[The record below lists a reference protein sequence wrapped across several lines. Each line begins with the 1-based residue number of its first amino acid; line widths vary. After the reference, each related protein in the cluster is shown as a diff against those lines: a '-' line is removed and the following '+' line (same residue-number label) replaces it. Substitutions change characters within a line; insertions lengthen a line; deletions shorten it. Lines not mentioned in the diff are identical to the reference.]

1 MNPFINLLEW
11 LSEEEIKTQN
21 FILTILS
28 LNSLINKKDIFT
40 KEKENIDTI
49 LDEINSNGVMYKI
62 KNFIMLKFLYSE
74 TEENKMHEIEKNK
87 LMVSQEILLIYIR
100 YQIKLQILMKL

>member
-1 MNPFINLLEW
+1 LNPFINLLEW